1 MAAERGHT
9 KIVDYI
15 VSKGADL
22 DSQDKNGVTICDYT
36 YGSVMFSLEFELPT
50 YISN

>member
-15 VSKGADL
+15 VGKGTDI
-22 DSQDKNGVTICDYT
+22 DSQDKNGVSIVDNTNC
-36 YGSVMFSLEFELPT
+36 SVLFSIEFELPT

>member
-15 VSKGADL
+15 VSKGADI
-22 DSQDKNGVTICDYT
+22 DIQDKNGVSICDYT
-36 YGSVMFSLEFELPT
+36 SGSLFELT
-50 YISN
+50 IYISN